1 MCVCLFL
8 STTNKQTRT
17 VAVGLSL
24 FLARGLGQEGREEV
38 RQRAGNRASGGRCGG
53 RGCCTRRVREF
64 FSPPALIF
72 AAAAGE
78 RPCALCLCLLS
89 RGWNRTSSESGAA
102 LAAPSR
108 RNRTVWSSI
117 ASEDS
122 GGEGGRPLAET
133 STASTSIRLAASSL
147 ARSTPGSLPCVGLL
161 LRLG

>member
-1 MCVCLFL
+1 MCMCVCLFL

-108 RNRTVWSSI
+108 RIRTVW
-117 ASEDS
+117 AVRQPPKTVVVKA
-122 GGEGGRPLAET
+122 EGLSLKRAPPPPPFAWLPRRSHAPLPAPF
-133 STASTSIRLAASSL
+133 LVWD
-147 ARSTPGSLPCVGLL
+147 CC
-161 LRLG
+161 